1 MAVPPHF
8 EQLVHRFVECEPASR
23 LWLMPNPPDSPLA
36 LRAYRSLRIGRQCQ
50 SRKPP
55 SEE

>member
-36 LRAYRSLRIGRQCQ
+36 LRAYRSLRIGRQRQ